1 MSHVDV
7 TRQEQQA
14 RIMKFHR
21 GLPHGFG
28 RSALRKRL
36 SRRGWATEDV
46 QIHHILPRQFRDHP
60 IVREMEYDVE
70 ADYNFMALPSY
81 ERDGGPPNGSRTFR
95 PYHGGGHMEYNRFC
109 KERLDS
115 CATAAVDP
123 TASFLCLLA
132 LLNGALRGGGRR
144 RIRSVGSKEGD
155 GADLEEEEQSNVVP
169 WRKGVSLCC
178 CPLHLLP
185 VDKPS

>member
-1 MSHVDV
+1 
-7 TRQEQQA
+7 
-14 RIMKFHR
+14 MKFHR
-21 GLPHGFG
+21 DLPHGFG
-28 RSALRKRL
+28 RTALRKRL

-81 ERDGGPPNGSRTFR
+81 KRDGGPQNGSRTSR

-115 CATAAVDP
+115 CATAAGDP

-132 LLNGALRGGGRR
+132 LLNGALRGGGGRR
-144 RIRSVGSKEGD
+144 RVRSVGSKEEEDD
-155 GADLEEEEQSNVVP
+155 GADLEEGQNNVVP

-178 CPLHLLP
+178 CPLQLLP
-185 VDKPS
+185 GAENKPS

>member
-1 MSHVDV
+1 
-7 TRQEQQA
+7 
-14 RIMKFHR
+14 MKFHR
-21 GLPHGFG
+21 NLPHGFG
-28 RSALRKRL
+28 RRALRKRL
-36 SRRGWATEDV
+36 SRRGWATEDF

-81 ERDGGPPNGSRTFR
+81 ERDGGPPKGSRTTFR

-115 CATAAVDP
+115 CATAAGDP

-132 LLNGALRGGGRR
+132 LLNGALRGGSRR
-144 RIRSVGSKEGD
+144 RVRSAGSKEEDD
-155 GADLEEEEQSNVVP
+155 GADLEEGRSNVVP

-178 CPLHLLP
+178 CPLQLLP
-185 VDKPS
+185 PAVDKQS